1 MEIVNL
7 GADLHDKMAA
17 VIVEA
22 WETIFRDG
30 LWHFRFKSKDMAKK
44 SLESNKDNGLLLSAY
59 EQARTDGFGA
69 KGAAKGAAKLTT

>member
-22 WETIFRDG
+22 WETIFSDR
-30 LWHFRFKSKDMAKK
+30 LWHVRFKSKEVAKK
-44 SLESNKDNGLLLSAY
+44 FLDSNKDNGMLLSAY
-59 EQARTDGFGA
+59 KQARTDGFGA